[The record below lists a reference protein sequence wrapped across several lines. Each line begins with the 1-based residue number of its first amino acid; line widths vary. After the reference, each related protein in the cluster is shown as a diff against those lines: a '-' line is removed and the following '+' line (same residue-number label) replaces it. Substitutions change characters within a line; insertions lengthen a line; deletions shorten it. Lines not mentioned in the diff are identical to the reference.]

1 MIIDKKEFDKIINAG
16 FSKFE
21 KLALIADMCRLNTL
35 VIVKK
40 AGSGHL
46 GSSFSA
52 MDLITYL
59 YYEKLNIIQKGIDS
73 SDRDIYFSSKGH
85 DVPGLYSLL
94 FSIGILP
101 LEKLLKL
108 RRLNG
113 LDGHPEISIPG
124 IEASSG
130 SLGMGISK
138 GRGMAWAKK
147 YNNKKGHVYVLVGD
161 GELQE
166 GQIFEAL
173 QTTIQQKVS
182 NLTVIVD
189 FNKYQTD
196 KKTDEIVSLGN
207 LEKKIKSFGWYVDR
221 FNGHDFSS
229 IEKSFTKS
237 DTIKNLPKFLIADTI
252 KGKGVSFMEPSESD
266 DIYNWHSGA
275 PDDSSFNRA
284 FKELRKRINER
295 LNKYNYSMINFEEF
309 EKENKVK
316 SSISNEYISDSY
328 SKELMRIS
336 RERNDI
342 VVLDGDLSADCKLRD
357 FEITFPNRFI
367 ENGIAEQDMVSM
379 AGGIATQGLIPI
391 VNSFSSFLSSRPN
404 EQIYNNA
411 TEGNKIIYAFH
422 FSGLIPAGPGK
433 SHQSVR
439 DISLLQALP
448 NAVIF
453 QPSNSFEVK
462 KALTYFIQSDVV
474 VCVLRMNIGPSPQ
487 IIKLPK
493 NYKFKKGVGTII
505 ADGKDVSI
513 TAYGPV
519 MLNEALIARKILQNN
534 QVSVRVINMPWLNR
548 IEASF
553 IKDSFLL
560 NRSNYILEDH
570 MKTGGLFS
578 HVINKINELNCN
590 YKIECIGLS
599 EFPKCGNPLEV
610 LDFHNLNYKHI
621 VNKISSDLKKEINID
636 IIENDY
642 SESPQ

>member
-147 YNNKKGHVYVLVGD
+147 YNNKKGHVGD

-207 LEKKIKSFGWYVDR
+207 L
-221 FNGHDFSS
+221 
-229 IEKSFTKS
+229 
-237 DTIKNLPKFLIADTI
+237 
-252 KGKGVSFMEPSESD
+252 
-266 DIYNWHSGA
+266 
-275 PDDSSFNRA
+275 
-284 FKELRKRINER
+284 
-295 LNKYNYSMINFEEF
+295 
-309 EKENKVK
+309 
-316 SSISNEYISDSY
+316 
-328 SKELMRIS
+328 
-336 RERNDI
+336 
-342 VVLDGDLSADCKLRD
+342 
-357 FEITFPNRFI
+357 
-367 ENGIAEQDMVSM
+367 
-379 AGGIATQGLIPI
+379 
-391 VNSFSSFLSSRPN
+391 
-404 EQIYNNA
+404 
-411 TEGNKIIYAFH
+411 
-422 FSGLIPAGPGK
+422 
-433 SHQSVR
+433 
-439 DISLLQALP
+439 
-448 NAVIF
+448 
-453 QPSNSFEVK
+453 
-462 KALTYFIQSDVV
+462 
-474 VCVLRMNIGPSPQ
+474 
-487 IIKLPK
+487 
-493 NYKFKKGVGTII
+493 
-505 ADGKDVSI
+505 
-513 TAYGPV
+513 
-519 MLNEALIARKILQNN
+519 
-534 QVSVRVINMPWLNR
+534 
-548 IEASF
+548 
-553 IKDSFLL
+553 
-560 NRSNYILEDH
+560 
-570 MKTGGLFS
+570 
-578 HVINKINELNCN
+578 
-590 YKIECIGLS
+590 
-599 EFPKCGNPLEV
+599 
-610 LDFHNLNYKHI
+610 
-621 VNKISSDLKKEINID
+621 
-636 IIENDY
+636 
-642 SESPQ
+642 